1 MRSHI
6 GLSVL
11 LLTVAAHAEIA
22 APPPITPDAAS
33 QSASSA
39 AFVESHA
46 APPLQNPLSP
56 TSSPSSLA
64 VPIEF
69 DALEV
74 ELEENPSYAPNLLAS
89 GASIEALE
97 QQMHQAIENG
107 DPAEAEKLFNQI
119 LRLAAP
125 EKQKRNALFHMGR
138 NLEEK
143 QKQPAKAAVV
153 YEQFVNLFPSD
164 PEVPDMLLRL
174 GRIYRE
180 NGAYSSS
187 LNKFYSVLYSAL
199 QVKTGEAYTDSSLRA
214 KMEIAHT
221 HFAAGDYKAA
231 AELYSRLKLVKMTQA
246 EASEVA
252 FRSAYIAYLSGQYTN
267 ALTGAEGF
275 LSTYPASPLAPEA
288 QYLYV
293 QSLRSLGRKEEAMK
307 ETIKL
312 LQAGREYGKKKPAV
326 WAYWQRKTGNDI
338 ANELYETGDTLGA
351 LSVYQKLAEL
361 NDAPNWRGPTVYQIG
376 LCFERLRHHARA
388 REAYRYIIE
397 KIPLNPPAGE
407 GDAMVGMNLST
418 LRDMAQW
425 RLDNLDWLEKTE
437 KDLYP
442 LLDKEA
448 PGSDLQ
454 PTFLRTE
461 KPAATTPSP
470 SQSTRQAAN
479 QIAPPSSLAR

>member
-1 MRSHI
+1 
-6 GLSVL
+6 
-11 LLTVAAHAEIA
+11 
-22 APPPITPDAAS
+22 
-33 QSASSA
+33 
-39 AFVESHA
+39 
-46 APPLQNPLSP
+46 
-56 TSSPSSLA
+56 
-64 VPIEF
+64 
-69 DALEV
+69 
-74 ELEENPSYAPNLLAS
+74 
-89 GASIEALE
+89 
-97 QQMHQAIENG
+97 
-107 DPAEAEKLFNQI
+107 
-119 LRLAAP
+119 
-125 EKQKRNALFHMGR
+125 
-138 NLEEK
+138 
-143 QKQPAKAAVV
+143 
-153 YEQFVNLFPSD
+153 
-164 PEVPDMLLRL
+164 
-174 GRIYRE
+174 
-180 NGAYSSS
+180 
-187 LNKFYSVLYSAL
+187 
-199 QVKTGEAYTDSSLRA
+199 
-214 KMEIAHT
+214 MEIAHT

-252 FRSAYIAYLSGQYTN
+252 FRSAYISYLSGQYTN

-275 LSTYPASPLAPEA
+275 LATYPASPLAPEA
-288 QYLYV
+288 QYLRV
-293 QSLRSLGRKEEAMK
+293 QSLRALGRKEEAMK

-388 REAYRYIIE
+388 REAYRYIID
-397 KIPLNPPAGE
+397 KIPLNAPAAE

-442 LLDKEA
+442 LLDKET

-454 PTFLRTE
+454 PAFLRTE
-461 KPAATTPSP
+461 KPAATPPSP
-470 SQSTRQAAN
+470 SPSTQQAAN
-479 QIAPPSSLAR
+479 QIAPASAVAR